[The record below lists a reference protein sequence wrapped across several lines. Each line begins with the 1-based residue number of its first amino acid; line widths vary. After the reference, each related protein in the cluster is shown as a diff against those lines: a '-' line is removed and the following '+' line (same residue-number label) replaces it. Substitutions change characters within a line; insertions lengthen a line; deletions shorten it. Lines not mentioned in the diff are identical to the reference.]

1 MKNILVGNCPAHP
14 QTEILTNVNIIF
26 LTLNSTSV
34 FQPTDQTSFPK
45 RSYSPVDLH
54 VFYNSKMN
62 ILVSSWDLSEATTLN
77 CSKKANISAEE
88 ELSTES
94 FIRLDK
100 DAVTSG
106 SFISEADTIFGIQIM
121 LTIILTTMATTPIMA
136 LMKHYLYAR
145 SVKKV

>member
-1 MKNILVGNCPAHP
+1 M
-14 QTEILTNVNIIF
+14 
-26 LTLNSTSV
+26 
-34 FQPTDQTSFPK
+34 
-45 RSYSPVDLH
+45 DLH